1 MELKILLV
9 IDQFFAAN
17 NGMTISSRRFA
28 EKLMEHGNDVRV
40 VSTGKEGDTEYLMKK
55 KYIPV
60 FDKLVTEQGMTFA
73 KTNEELLREAI
84 EWADVVHFLVPFAL
98 SHNGMKICEELH
110 KPFTAAFHVQ
120 PENITSS
127 IHMGGVKPINNGIY
141 KWFNHYLYQ
150 YCTHIHCPSNFI
162 ANELRKHGYT
172 GKLHVISN
180 GIDPD
185 FQYRKTAKPEQY
197 KDRILIL
204 SIGRLSVEKRQDI
217 IIRAAHKSKYKDKI
231 TVMLAGQ
238 GPRREKLEELAR
250 LLEVN
255 LVIDFYPKDKLIDLI
270 SYCDLYVHAASAEIE
285 AMSCMEAFA
294 GGLVPVI
301 SNSPKSATPQFALD
315 DRSLFRVG
323 SPNDLALKMDY
334 WLEHP
339 EERKKS
345 ELLYAESAKK
355 YNLDECVRQV
365 EEMFAEAIE
374 ENKTK
379 VYET

>member
-1 MELKILLV
+1 M
-9 IDQFFAAN
+9 
-17 NGMTISSRRFA
+17 
-28 EKLMEHGNDVRV
+28 
-40 VSTGKEGDTEYLMKK
+40 
-55 KYIPV
+55 
-60 FDKLVTEQGMTFA
+60 
-73 KTNEELLREAI
+73 
-84 EWADVVHFLVPFAL
+84 
-98 SHNGMKICEELH
+98 
-110 KPFTAAFHVQ
+110 
-120 PENITSS
+120 
-127 IHMGGVKPINNGIY
+127 
-141 KWFNHYLYQ
+141 
-150 YCTHIHCPSNFI
+150 
-162 ANELRKHGYT
+162 
-172 GKLHVISN
+172 
-180 GIDPD
+180 
-185 FQYRKTAKPEQY
+185 
-197 KDRILIL
+197 
-204 SIGRLSVEKRQDI
+204 EKRQDI